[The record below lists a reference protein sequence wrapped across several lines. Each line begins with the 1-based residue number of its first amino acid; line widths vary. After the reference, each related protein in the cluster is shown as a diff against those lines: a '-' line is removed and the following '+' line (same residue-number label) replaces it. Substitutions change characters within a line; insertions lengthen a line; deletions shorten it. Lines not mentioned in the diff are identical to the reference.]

1 MQYGVKIDNYK
12 RVKDSE
18 NVKNNMKIE
27 ASSIGLIMAMVA
39 GLLIS
44 RVYLDM
50 TFGVVQ
56 VLAPFGLAYLIAITN
71 YEKKYILSSSLGVI
85 VGYIT
90 LFNKVNNF
98 SAYIIIS
105 TIVTIISMSKL
116 NKKARNIASFITVFS
131 GLFIYGVLVGSS
143 DIILHFIGAISV
155 TALVFPIY
163 YVVSYTLKC
172 IEEINTQHFFS
183 IDEIVSIELFICLL
197 IVGIGTLSINDISF
211 RNIAAILF
219 IVVLAFISDTNM
231 GAGAGITMGIILGF
245 ATGNLMESIAI
256 YGACGLVASI
266 FRESGKLFTALSF
279 NIIFVIVTLYS
290 GVFNNISFIE
300 ALVGTGIFLLIPKKI
315 YNKISLEINKDKKVG
330 HFSEVRFAEIKDEL
344 TERLRDFTEVLS
356 IMGKSLNN
364 LVGNDKLAIKNKGN
378 ALVENLSDRT
388 CSDCDMRY
396 MCWKRELHQTYNA
409 FSDLIRNYENNSGS
423 FPHELEKKCIKK
435 YALVKNLED
444 IMNIY
449 MVNETLKSRLGEG
462 RKILSNHINNMSV
475 TISEIVDE
483 FGNELHLCT
492 DVEKSIKKSL
502 LKYGIN
508 FGSLICYND
517 KNGRIKIKMQMEN
530 CMGSQACIKT
540 VLPIISETIGKNMSI
555 GSEGCNINSKN
566 NMCEIVIEE
575 APKYHINSHVAVA
588 TKEGEKFTGDSY
600 SYGRTKDGNYITV
613 ISDGMGSGPEAGLES
628 KVSVEIIEK
637 FMEVGFDEKIAIDAV
652 NAIMSIKFSE
662 DEKFSTL
669 DMNKIDLYT
678 GNAKFMKVGAIE
690 SFIKRGN
697 KVEVINSNTLPFG
710 VLEEPD
716 VDTVEKQVG
725 NGDVIVSISDG
736 ILDVKNDGSFDT
748 TWLIEFLKNT
758 KYRQPK
764 DLSIAI
770 LEKAKELSGGKAKDD
785 MTVVVSKVFAIN

>member
-12 RVKDSE
+12 RAKDSE

-71 YEKKYILSSSLGVI
+71 YERKYILSSSLGVI

-90 LFNKVNNF
+90 LFNKVSNF

-105 TIVTIISMSKL
+105 TIVTILSMSKL
-116 NKKARNIASFITVFS
+116 NKKARNIASFIIVFS
-131 GLFIYGVLVGSS
+131 GLFVYGVLVGSS
-143 DIILHFIGAISV
+143 DIILHLIGAISV

-197 IVGIGTLSINDISF
+197 IVGIGTISINDISF

-219 IVVLAFISDTNM
+219 IIALAFISDTNM

-256 YGACGLVASI
+256 YGACGLVAGI

-279 NIIFVIVTLYS
+279 NIIFIIVTLYS

-344 TERLRDFTEVLS
+344 TERLKDFTEVLS

-409 FSDLIRNYENNSGS
+409 FSDLIRNYENNSGA

-530 CMGSQACIKT
+530 CMGSQTCIKT

-716 VDTVEKQVG
+716 VDTVEKQVS

-748 TWLIEFLKNT
+748 TWLIEFLKST

>member
-1 MQYGVKIDNYK
+1 MQYGVKFDNYK
-12 RVKDSE
+12 RAKDSE
-18 NVKNNMKIE
+18 NAKNNMKIE

-56 VLAPFGLAYLIAITN
+56 VLSPFGLAYLIAITN

-90 LFNKVNNF
+90 LFNKVGNF

-116 NKKARNIASFITVFS
+116 NKKARNIASFIIVFS
-131 GLFIYGVLVGSS
+131 GLFVYGVLVESS
-143 DIILHFIGAISV
+143 DIVLHLIGAISV

-197 IVGIGTLSINDISF
+197 IVGIGTISINDISF
-211 RNIAAILF
+211 RNIVAILF
-219 IVVLAFISDTNM
+219 IIALAFISDTNM

-256 YGACGLVASI
+256 YGACGLVAGI
-266 FRESGKLFTALSF
+266 FRDSGKIFTALSF

-330 HFSEVRFAEIKDEL
+330 HFSEVRFSEIKDEL
-344 TERLRDFTEVLS
+344 TERLKDFTEVLS

-409 FSDLIRNYENNSGS
+409 FSDLIRNYENNSDV

-492 DVEKSIKKSL
+492 DVEKNIKKSL

-530 CMGSQACIKT
+530 CMGYQTCIKT

-566 NMCEIVIEE
+566 NMCEVVIEE

-716 VDTVEKQVG
+716 VDTVEKQVS

-736 ILDVKNDGSFDT
+736 ILDVRNDGSFDT
-748 TWLIEFLKNT
+748 TWLIDFLKNT

>member
-12 RVKDSE
+12 RAKDSE

-71 YEKKYILSSSLGVI
+71 YERKYILSSSLGVI

-90 LFNKVNNF
+90 LFNKVSNF

-116 NKKARNIASFITVFS
+116 NKKARNIASFIIVFS

-143 DIILHFIGAISV
+143 DIILHLIGAISV

-197 IVGIGTLSINDISF
+197 IVGIGTLSLNDISF

-219 IVVLAFISDTNM
+219 IIALAFISDTNM

-256 YGACGLVASI
+256 YGACGLVAGI

-344 TERLRDFTEVLS
+344 TERLKDFTEVLS

-409 FSDLIRNYENNSGS
+409 FSDLIRNYENNSGA

-530 CMGSQACIKT
+530 CMGSQTCIKT

-716 VDTVEKQVG
+716 VDTVEKQVS

-758 KYRQPK
+758 KYRQTK

>member
-12 RVKDSE
+12 RAKDSE

-71 YEKKYILSSSLGVI
+71 YERKYILSSSLGVI

-90 LFNKVNNF
+90 LFNKVSNF

-131 GLFIYGVLVGSS
+131 GLFVYGVLVGSS
-143 DIILHFIGAISV
+143 DIILHLIGAISV

-197 IVGIGTLSINDISF
+197 IVGIGTISINDISF

-219 IVVLAFISDTNM
+219 IIALAFISDTNM

-256 YGACGLVASI
+256 YGACGLVAGI

-279 NIIFVIVTLYS
+279 NIIFIIVTLYS

-300 ALVGTGIFLLIPKKI
+300 ALVGTGIFLLIPKKL

-344 TERLRDFTEVLS
+344 TERLKDFTEVLS

-409 FSDLIRNYENNSGS
+409 FSDLIRNYENNSGA

-530 CMGSQACIKT
+530 CMGSQTCIKT

-678 GNAKFMKVGAIE
+678 GNTKFMKVGAIE

-716 VDTVEKQVG
+716 VDTVEKQVS

>member
-12 RVKDSE
+12 RAKDSE

-71 YEKKYILSSSLGVI
+71 YERKYILSSSLGVI

-90 LFNKVNNF
+90 LFNKVSNF

-131 GLFIYGVLVGSS
+131 GLFVYGVLVGSS
-143 DIILHFIGAISV
+143 DIILHLIGAISV

-197 IVGIGTLSINDISF
+197 IVGIGTISINDISF

-219 IVVLAFISDTNM
+219 IIALAFISDTNM

-256 YGACGLVASI
+256 YGACGLVAGI

-279 NIIFVIVTLYS
+279 NIIFIIVTLYS

-344 TERLRDFTEVLS
+344 TERLKDFTEVLS

-409 FSDLIRNYENNSGS
+409 FSDLIRNYENNSGA

-530 CMGSQACIKT
+530 CMGSQTCIKT

-555 GSEGCNINSKN
+555 GSEGCKINSKN

-716 VDTVEKQVG
+716 VDTVEKQVS

>member
-12 RVKDSE
+12 RAKDSE

-71 YEKKYILSSSLGVI
+71 YERKYILSSSLGVI
-85 VGYIT
+85 LGYIT
-90 LFNKVNNF
+90 LFNKVSNF

-116 NKKARNIASFITVFS
+116 NKKARNIASFIIVFS
-131 GLFIYGVLVGSS
+131 GLFVYGVLVGSS
-143 DIILHFIGAISV
+143 DIILHLIGAISV

-197 IVGIGTLSINDISF
+197 IVGIGTISINDISF

-219 IVVLAFISDTNM
+219 IIALAFISDTNM

-256 YGACGLVASI
+256 YGACGLVAGI

-279 NIIFVIVTLYS
+279 NIIFIIVTLYS

-330 HFSEVRFAEIKDEL
+330 HFSEVRFSEIKDEL
-344 TERLRDFTEVLS
+344 TERLKDFTEVLS
-356 IMGKSLNN
+356 VMGKSLNN

-409 FSDLIRNYENNSGS
+409 FSDLIRNYENNSGA

-530 CMGSQACIKT
+530 CMGSQTCIKT
-540 VLPIISETIGKNMSI
+540 VLPIISDTIGKNMSI

-716 VDTVEKQVG
+716 VDTVEKQVS

>member
-12 RVKDSE
+12 RAKDSE

-71 YEKKYILSSSLGVI
+71 YERKYILSSSLGVI

-90 LFNKVNNF
+90 LFNKVSNF

-131 GLFIYGVLVGSS
+131 GLFVYGVLVGSS
-143 DIILHFIGAISV
+143 DIILHLIGAISV

-197 IVGIGTLSINDISF
+197 IVGIGTISINDISF

-219 IVVLAFISDTNM
+219 IIALAFISDTNM

-256 YGACGLVASI
+256 YGACGLVAGI

-279 NIIFVIVTLYS
+279 NIIFIIVTLYS

-330 HFSEVRFAEIKDEL
+330 YFSEVRFAEIKDEL
-344 TERLRDFTEVLS
+344 TERLKDFTEVLS

-409 FSDLIRNYENNSGS
+409 FSDLIRNYENNSGA

-530 CMGSQACIKT
+530 CMGSQTCIKT

-716 VDTVEKQVG
+716 VDTVEKQVS

>member
-12 RVKDSE
+12 RAKDSE

-71 YEKKYILSSSLGVI
+71 YERKYILSSSLGVI

-90 LFNKVNNF
+90 LFNKVSNF

-116 NKKARNIASFITVFS
+116 NKKARNIASFIIVFS
-131 GLFIYGVLVGSS
+131 GLFVYGVLVGSS
-143 DIILHFIGAISV
+143 DIILHLIGAISV

-219 IVVLAFISDTNM
+219 IIALAFISDTNM

-256 YGACGLVASI
+256 YGACGLVAGI

-344 TERLRDFTEVLS
+344 TERLKDFTEVLS

-409 FSDLIRNYENNSGS
+409 FSDLIRNYENNSGA

-449 MVNETLKSRLGEG
+449 MVNETLKSKLGEG

-530 CMGSQACIKT
+530 CMGSQTCIKT

-716 VDTVEKQVG
+716 VDTVEKQVS

>member
-12 RVKDSE
+12 RAKDSE

-71 YEKKYILSSSLGVI
+71 YERKYILSSSLGVI

-90 LFNKVNNF
+90 LFNKVSNF

-116 NKKARNIASFITVFS
+116 NKKARNIANFSIVFS
-131 GLFIYGVLVGSS
+131 GLFVYGVLVGSS
-143 DIILHFIGAISV
+143 DIVLHLIGAISV

-197 IVGIGTLSINDISF
+197 IVGIGTLSLNDISF

-219 IVVLAFISDTNM
+219 IIALAFISDTNM

-256 YGACGLVASI
+256 YGACGLVAGI

-290 GVFNNISFIE
+290 GVFNSISFIE

-344 TERLRDFTEVLS
+344 TERLKDFTEVLS

-396 MCWKRELHQTYNA
+396 ICWKRELHQTYNA
-409 FSDLIRNYENNSGS
+409 FSDLIRNYENNSGT

-530 CMGSQACIKT
+530 CMGSQTCIKT
-540 VLPIISETIGKNMSI
+540 ILPIISETIGKNMSI

-748 TWLIEFLKNT
+748 TWLIEFLKST

>member
-12 RVKDSE
+12 RAKDSE

-71 YEKKYILSSSLGVI
+71 YERKYILSSSLGVI

-90 LFNKVNNF
+90 LFNKVSNF

-116 NKKARNIASFITVFS
+116 NKKARNIASFIIVFS
-131 GLFIYGVLVGSS
+131 GLFVYGVLVGSS
-143 DIILHFIGAISV
+143 DIILHLIGAISV

-163 YVVSYTLKC
+163 YVVSYTLNC

-197 IVGIGTLSINDISF
+197 IVGIGTISINDISF

-219 IVVLAFISDTNM
+219 IIALAFISDTNM

-256 YGACGLVASI
+256 YGACGLVAGI

-279 NIIFVIVTLYS
+279 NIIFIIVTLYS

-344 TERLRDFTEVLS
+344 TERLKDFTEVLS

-409 FSDLIRNYENNSGS
+409 FSDLIRNYENNSGA

-530 CMGSQACIKT
+530 CMGSQTCIKT

-716 VDTVEKQVG
+716 VDTVEKQVS

>member
-12 RVKDSE
+12 RAKDSE

-56 VLAPFGLAYLIAITN
+56 VLAPLGLAYLIAITN
-71 YEKKYILSSSLGVI
+71 YERKYILSSSLGVI

-90 LFNKVNNF
+90 LFNKVSNF

-131 GLFIYGVLVGSS
+131 GLFVYGVLVGSS
-143 DIILHFIGAISV
+143 DIILHLIGAISV

-197 IVGIGTLSINDISF
+197 IVGIGTISINDISF

-219 IVVLAFISDTNM
+219 IIALAFISDTNM

-256 YGACGLVASI
+256 YGACGLVAGI

-279 NIIFVIVTLYS
+279 NIIFIIVTLYS

-344 TERLRDFTEVLS
+344 TERLKDFTEVLS

-409 FSDLIRNYENNSGS
+409 FSDLIRNYENNSGA

-530 CMGSQACIKT
+530 CMGSQTCIKT

-716 VDTVEKQVG
+716 VDTVEKQVS

>member
-12 RVKDSE
+12 RAKDSE

-71 YEKKYILSSSLGVI
+71 YERKYILSSSLGVI

-90 LFNKVNNF
+90 LFNKVSNF

-116 NKKARNIASFITVFS
+116 NKKARNIASFIIVFS
-131 GLFIYGVLVGSS
+131 GLFVYGVLVGSS
-143 DIILHFIGAISV
+143 DIILHLIGAISV

-197 IVGIGTLSINDISF
+197 IVGIGTLSLNDISF

-219 IVVLAFISDTNM
+219 IIALAFISDTNM

-256 YGACGLVASI
+256 YGACGLVAGI

-344 TERLRDFTEVLS
+344 TERLKDFTEVLS

-409 FSDLIRNYENNSGS
+409 FSDLIRNYENNSGA

-530 CMGSQACIKT
+530 CMGSQTCIKT

-716 VDTVEKQVG
+716 VDTVEKQVS

-736 ILDVKNDGSFDT
+736 VLDVKNDGSFDT

>member
-12 RVKDSE
+12 RAKDSE

-71 YEKKYILSSSLGVI
+71 YERKYILSSSLGVI

-90 LFNKVNNF
+90 LFNKVSNF

-116 NKKARNIASFITVFS
+116 NKKARNIASFIIVFS
-131 GLFIYGVLVGSS
+131 GLFVYGVLVGSS
-143 DIILHFIGAISV
+143 DIILHLIGAISV

-197 IVGIGTLSINDISF
+197 IVGIGTISINDISF

-219 IVVLAFISDTNM
+219 IIALAFISDTNM

-256 YGACGLVASI
+256 YGACGLVAGI

-279 NIIFVIVTLYS
+279 NIIFIIVTLYS

-330 HFSEVRFAEIKDEL
+330 HFSEVRFSEIKDEL
-344 TERLRDFTEVLS
+344 TERLKDFTEVLS
-356 IMGKSLNN
+356 VMGKSLNN

-409 FSDLIRNYENNSGS
+409 FSDLIRNYENNSGA

-530 CMGSQACIKT
+530 CMGSQTCIKT

-575 APKYHINSHVAVA
+575 ATKYHINSHVAVA

-716 VDTVEKQVG
+716 VDTVEKQVS

>member
-12 RVKDSE
+12 RAKDSE

-71 YEKKYILSSSLGVI
+71 YERKYILSSSLGVI
-85 VGYIT
+85 LGYIT
-90 LFNKVNNF
+90 LFNKVSNF

-116 NKKARNIASFITVFS
+116 NKKARNIASFIIVFS
-131 GLFIYGVLVGSS
+131 GLFVYGVLVGSS
-143 DIILHFIGAISV
+143 DIILHLIGAISV

-219 IVVLAFISDTNM
+219 IIALAFISDTNM

-256 YGACGLVASI
+256 YGACGLVAGI

-279 NIIFVIVTLYS
+279 NIIFIIVTLYS

-344 TERLRDFTEVLS
+344 TERLKDFTEVLS

-409 FSDLIRNYENNSGS
+409 FSDLIRNYENNSGT

-530 CMGSQACIKT
+530 CMGSQTCIKT

-748 TWLIEFLKNT
+748 TWLIEFLKST

>member
-12 RVKDSE
+12 RAKDSE

-71 YEKKYILSSSLGVI
+71 YERKYILSSSLGVI
-85 VGYIT
+85 LGYIT
-90 LFNKVNNF
+90 LFNKVSNF

-116 NKKARNIASFITVFS
+116 NKKARNIASFIIVFS
-131 GLFIYGVLVGSS
+131 GLFVYGVLVGSS
-143 DIILHFIGAISV
+143 DIILHLIGAISV

-219 IVVLAFISDTNM
+219 IIALAFISDTNM

-256 YGACGLVASI
+256 YGACGLVAGI

-344 TERLRDFTEVLS
+344 TERLKDFTEVLS

-409 FSDLIRNYENNSGS
+409 FSDLIRNYENNSGA

-517 KNGRIKIKMQMEN
+517 KNGKIKIKMQMEN
-530 CMGSQACIKT
+530 CMGSQTCIKT

-716 VDTVEKQVG
+716 VDTVEKQVS

-748 TWLIEFLKNT
+748 TWLIEFLKST

>member
-12 RVKDSE
+12 RAKDSE

-71 YEKKYILSSSLGVI
+71 YERKYILSSSLGVI

-90 LFNKVNNF
+90 LFNKVSNF

-116 NKKARNIASFITVFS
+116 NKKARNIASFIIVFS
-131 GLFIYGVLVGSS
+131 GLFVYGVLVGSS
-143 DIILHFIGAISV
+143 DIILHLIGAISV

-197 IVGIGTLSINDISF
+197 IVGIGTISINDISF

-219 IVVLAFISDTNM
+219 IIALAFISDTNM

-256 YGACGLVASI
+256 YGACGLVAGI

-279 NIIFVIVTLYS
+279 NIIFIIVTLYS

-344 TERLRDFTEVLS
+344 TERLKDFTEVLS

-409 FSDLIRNYENNSGS
+409 FSDLIRNYENNSGA

-530 CMGSQACIKT
+530 CMGSQTCIKT

-716 VDTVEKQVG
+716 VDTVEKQVS

>member
-12 RVKDSE
+12 RAKDSE

-71 YEKKYILSSSLGVI
+71 YERKYILSSSLGVI

-90 LFNKVNNF
+90 LFNKVSNF

-116 NKKARNIASFITVFS
+116 NKKARNIASFIIVFS

-143 DIILHFIGAISV
+143 DIILHLIGAISV

-197 IVGIGTLSINDISF
+197 IVGIGTLSLNDISF

-219 IVVLAFISDTNM
+219 IIALAFISDTNM

-256 YGACGLVASI
+256 YGACGLVAGI

-344 TERLRDFTEVLS
+344 TERLKDFTEVLS

-409 FSDLIRNYENNSGS
+409 FSDLIRNYENNSGA

-530 CMGSQACIKT
+530 CMGSQTCIKT

-716 VDTVEKQVG
+716 VDTVEKQVS

>member
-736 ILDVKNDGSFDT
+736 ILDIKNDGSFDT

>member
-12 RVKDSE
+12 RAKDSE

-39 GLLIS
+39 GVLIS

-71 YEKKYILSSSLGVI
+71 YERKYILSSSLGVI

-90 LFNKVNNF
+90 LFNKVSNF

-116 NKKARNIASFITVFS
+116 NKKARNIASFIIVFS
-131 GLFIYGVLVGSS
+131 GLFVYGVLVGSS
-143 DIILHFIGAISV
+143 DIILHLIGAISV

-219 IVVLAFISDTNM
+219 IIALAFISDTNM

-256 YGACGLVASI
+256 YGACGLVAGI

-279 NIIFVIVTLYS
+279 NIIFIIVTLYS

-344 TERLRDFTEVLS
+344 TERLKDFTEVLS

-409 FSDLIRNYENNSGS
+409 FSDLIRNYENNSGA

-530 CMGSQACIKT
+530 CMGSQTCIKT

-716 VDTVEKQVG
+716 VDTVEKQVS

>member
-12 RVKDSE
+12 RAKDSE
-18 NVKNNMKIE
+18 NVKKNMKIE
-27 ASSIGLIMAMVA
+27 ASSIGLIMAMVS

-71 YEKKYILSSSLGVI
+71 YERKYILSSSLGVI
-85 VGYIT
+85 LGYIT
-90 LFNKVNNF
+90 LFNKVSNF

-116 NKKARNIASFITVFS
+116 NKKARNIASFIIVFS
-131 GLFIYGVLVGSS
+131 GLFVYGVLVGSS
-143 DIILHFIGAISV
+143 DIILHLIGAISV

-197 IVGIGTLSINDISF
+197 IVGIGSLSINDISF

-219 IVVLAFISDTNM
+219 IIALAFISDTNM

-256 YGACGLVASI
+256 YGACGLVAGI
-266 FRESGKLFTALSF
+266 FRESGKLFTAISF
-279 NIIFVIVTLYS
+279 NIIFIIVTLYS

-330 HFSEVRFAEIKDEL
+330 HFSEVRFSEIKDEL
-344 TERLRDFTEVLS
+344 TERLKDFTEVLS

-409 FSDLIRNYENNSGS
+409 FSDLIRNYENNSGA

-530 CMGSQACIKT
+530 CMGSQTCIKT

-716 VDTVEKQVG
+716 VDTVEKQVS

-736 ILDVKNDGSFDT
+736 VLDVKNDGSFDT

>member
-12 RVKDSE
+12 RAKDSE

-71 YEKKYILSSSLGVI
+71 YERKYILSSSLGVI

-90 LFNKVNNF
+90 LFNKVSNF

-116 NKKARNIASFITVFS
+116 NKKARNIASFIIVFS
-131 GLFIYGVLVGSS
+131 GLFVYGVLVGSS
-143 DIILHFIGAISV
+143 DIILHLIGAISV

-219 IVVLAFISDTNM
+219 IIALAFISDTNM

-256 YGACGLVASI
+256 YGACGLVAGI

-330 HFSEVRFAEIKDEL
+330 HFSEVRFSEIKDEL
-344 TERLRDFTEVLS
+344 TERLKDFTEVLS
-356 IMGKSLNN
+356 VMGKSLNN

-409 FSDLIRNYENNSGS
+409 FSDLIRNYENNSGA

-530 CMGSQACIKT
+530 CMGSQTCIKT

-716 VDTVEKQVG
+716 VDTVEKQVS

>member
-12 RVKDSE
+12 RAKDSE

-27 ASSIGLIMAMVA
+27 ASSMGLIMAMVA

-71 YEKKYILSSSLGVI
+71 YERKYILSSSLGVI

-90 LFNKVNNF
+90 LFNKVSNF

-116 NKKARNIASFITVFS
+116 NKKARNIASFIIVFS

-143 DIILHFIGAISV
+143 DIILHLIGAISV

-219 IVVLAFISDTNM
+219 IIALAFISDTNM

-256 YGACGLVASI
+256 YGACGLVAGI

-279 NIIFVIVTLYS
+279 NIIFIIVTLYS

-344 TERLRDFTEVLS
+344 TERLKDFTEVLS

-409 FSDLIRNYENNSGS
+409 FSDLIRNYENNSGA

-530 CMGSQACIKT
+530 CMGSQTCIKT

-716 VDTVEKQVG
+716 VDTVEKQVS

-758 KYRQPK
+758 KYRQTK

>member
-98 SAYIIIS
+98 SYYIIIS

-256 YGACGLVASI
+256 YGACGLVAGI

-530 CMGSQACIKT
+530 CMGSQTCIKT

-716 VDTVEKQVG
+716 VDTVEKQVS

>member
-12 RVKDSE
+12 RAKDSE

-27 ASSIGLIMAMVA
+27 ASSLGLIMAMVA

-71 YEKKYILSSSLGVI
+71 YERKYILSSSLGVI

-90 LFNKVNNF
+90 LFNKVSNF

-131 GLFIYGVLVGSS
+131 GLFVYGVLVGSS
-143 DIILHFIGAISV
+143 DIILHLIGAISV

-197 IVGIGTLSINDISF
+197 IVGIGTISINDISF

-219 IVVLAFISDTNM
+219 IIALAFISDTNM

-256 YGACGLVASI
+256 YGACGLVAGI

-279 NIIFVIVTLYS
+279 NIIFIIVTLYS

-344 TERLRDFTEVLS
+344 TERLKDFTEVLS

-409 FSDLIRNYENNSGS
+409 FSDLIRNYENNSGA

-530 CMGSQACIKT
+530 CMGSQTCIKT

-716 VDTVEKQVG
+716 VDTVEKQVS

>member
-1 MQYGVKIDNYK
+1 MQYGVKFDNYK
-12 RVKDSE
+12 RAKDSE
-18 NVKNNMKIE
+18 NAKNNMKIE

-56 VLAPFGLAYLIAITN
+56 VLSPFGLAYLIAITN

-90 LFNKVNNF
+90 LFNKVGNF

-116 NKKARNIASFITVFS
+116 NKKARNIASFIIVFS
-131 GLFIYGVLVGSS
+131 GLFVYGVLVESS
-143 DIILHFIGAISV
+143 DIVLHLIGAISV

-197 IVGIGTLSINDISF
+197 IVGIGTISINDISF
-211 RNIAAILF
+211 RNIVAILF
-219 IVVLAFISDTNM
+219 IIALAFISDTNM

-256 YGACGLVASI
+256 YGACGLVAGI
-266 FRESGKLFTALSF
+266 FRDSGKIFTALSF

-330 HFSEVRFAEIKDEL
+330 HFSEVRFSEIKDEL
-344 TERLRDFTEVLS
+344 TERLKDFTEVLS

-423 FPHELEKKCIKK
+423 FPHELDKKCIKK

-492 DVEKSIKKSL
+492 DVEKNIKKSL

-530 CMGSQACIKT
+530 CMGYQTCIKT

-566 NMCEIVIEE
+566 NMCEVVIEE

-716 VDTVEKQVG
+716 VDTVEKQVS

-736 ILDVKNDGSFDT
+736 ILDVRNDGSFDT
-748 TWLIEFLKNT
+748 TWLIDFLKNT

>member
-12 RVKDSE
+12 RAKDSE

-71 YEKKYILSSSLGVI
+71 YERKYILSSSLGVI

-90 LFNKVNNF
+90 LFNKVSNF

-131 GLFIYGVLVGSS
+131 GLFVYGVLVGSS
-143 DIILHFIGAISV
+143 DIILHLIGAISV

-197 IVGIGTLSINDISF
+197 IVGIGTISINDISF

-219 IVVLAFISDTNM
+219 IIALAFISDTNM

-256 YGACGLVASI
+256 YGACGLVAGI

-279 NIIFVIVTLYS
+279 NIIFIIVTLYS

-344 TERLRDFTEVLS
+344 TERLKDFTEVLS

-409 FSDLIRNYENNSGS
+409 FSDLIRNYENNSGA

-530 CMGSQACIKT
+530 CMGSQTCIKT
-540 VLPIISETIGKNMSI
+540 VLPIISETIGKNRSI
-555 GSEGCNINSKN
+555 GSEGCNINNKN

-716 VDTVEKQVG
+716 VDTVEKQVS

-748 TWLIEFLKNT
+748 TWLIEFLKST

>member
-256 YGACGLVASI
+256 YGACGLVAGI

-330 HFSEVRFAEIKDEL
+330 HFSEVKFAEIKDEL

-678 GNAKFMKVGAIE
+678 GSAKFMKVGAIE

-748 TWLIEFLKNT
+748 TWLIEFLKST

>member
-12 RVKDSE
+12 RAKDSE

-71 YEKKYILSSSLGVI
+71 YERKYILSSSLGVI

-90 LFNKVNNF
+90 LFNKVSNF

-116 NKKARNIASFITVFS
+116 NKKARNIASFIIVFS

-143 DIILHFIGAISV
+143 DIILHLIGAISV

-219 IVVLAFISDTNM
+219 IIALAFISDTNM

-256 YGACGLVASI
+256 YGACGLVAGI

-279 NIIFVIVTLYS
+279 NIIFIIVTLYS

-344 TERLRDFTEVLS
+344 TERLKDFTEVLS

-409 FSDLIRNYENNSGS
+409 FSDLIRNYENNSGA

-530 CMGSQACIKT
+530 CMGSQTCIKT

-716 VDTVEKQVG
+716 VDTVEKQVS

-758 KYRQPK
+758 KYRQTK

>member
-12 RVKDSE
+12 RAKDSE

-71 YEKKYILSSSLGVI
+71 YERKYILSSSLGVI

-90 LFNKVNNF
+90 LFNKVSNF

-131 GLFIYGVLVGSS
+131 GLFVYGVLVGSS
-143 DIILHFIGAISV
+143 DIILHLIGAISV

-219 IVVLAFISDTNM
+219 IIALAFISDTNM

-256 YGACGLVASI
+256 YGACGLVAGI

-279 NIIFVIVTLYS
+279 NIIFIIVTLYS
-290 GVFNNISFIE
+290 GAFNNISFIE

-344 TERLRDFTEVLS
+344 TERLKDFTEVLS

-409 FSDLIRNYENNSGS
+409 FSDLIRNYENNSGA

-530 CMGSQACIKT
+530 CMGSQTCIKT

-716 VDTVEKQVG
+716 VDTVEKQVS

>member
-12 RVKDSE
+12 RAKDSE

-71 YEKKYILSSSLGVI
+71 YERKYILSSSLGVI
-85 VGYIT
+85 LGYIT
-90 LFNKVNNF
+90 LFNKVSNF

-116 NKKARNIASFITVFS
+116 NKKARNIASFIIVFS

-143 DIILHFIGAISV
+143 DIILHLIGAISV

-219 IVVLAFISDTNM
+219 IIALAFISDTNM

-256 YGACGLVASI
+256 YGACGLVAGI

-279 NIIFVIVTLYS
+279 NIIFIIVTLYS

-344 TERLRDFTEVLS
+344 TERLKDFTEVLS

-409 FSDLIRNYENNSGS
+409 FSDLIRNYENNSGA

-530 CMGSQACIKT
+530 CMGSQTCIKT

-716 VDTVEKQVG
+716 VDTVEKQVS

-736 ILDVKNDGSFDT
+736 ILDVKNYGSFDT
-748 TWLIEFLKNT
+748 TWLIEFLKST

>member
-12 RVKDSE
+12 RAKDSE

-27 ASSIGLIMAMVA
+27 ASSIGLIMAMVV

-71 YEKKYILSSSLGVI
+71 YERKYILSSSLGVI

-90 LFNKVNNF
+90 LFNKVSNF

-116 NKKARNIASFITVFS
+116 NKKARNIASFIIVFS
-131 GLFIYGVLVGSS
+131 GLFVYGVLVGSS
-143 DIILHFIGAISV
+143 DIILHLIGAISV

-197 IVGIGTLSINDISF
+197 IVGIGTLSLNDISF

-219 IVVLAFISDTNM
+219 IIALAFISDTNM

-256 YGACGLVASI
+256 YGACGLVAGI

-279 NIIFVIVTLYS
+279 NIIFIIVTLYS

-344 TERLRDFTEVLS
+344 TERLKDFTEVLS

-409 FSDLIRNYENNSGS
+409 FSDLIRNYENNSGA

-530 CMGSQACIKT
+530 CMGSQTCIKT

-716 VDTVEKQVG
+716 VDTVEKQVS

-748 TWLIEFLKNT
+748 TWLIEFLKST

>member
-12 RVKDSE
+12 RAKDSE
-18 NVKNNMKIE
+18 NVKKNMKIE

-71 YEKKYILSSSLGVI
+71 YERKYILSSSLGVI

-90 LFNKVNNF
+90 LFNKVSNF

-116 NKKARNIASFITVFS
+116 NKKARNITSFIIVFS
-131 GLFIYGVLVGSS
+131 GLFVYGVLVGSS
-143 DIILHFIGAISV
+143 DIILHLIGAISV
-155 TALVFPIY
+155 TALVFTIY

-219 IVVLAFISDTNM
+219 IIALAFISDTNM

-256 YGACGLVASI
+256 YGACGLVAGI

-279 NIIFVIVTLYS
+279 NIIFIIVTLYS

-344 TERLRDFTEVLS
+344 TERLKDFTEVLS

-409 FSDLIRNYENNSGS
+409 FSDLIRNYENNSGA

-530 CMGSQACIKT
+530 CMGSQTCIKT

-678 GNAKFMKVGAIE
+678 GNTKFMKVGAIE

-716 VDTVEKQVG
+716 VDTVEKQVS

-736 ILDVKNDGSFDT
+736 VLDVKNDGSFDT

>member
-12 RVKDSE
+12 RAKDSE

-44 RVYLDM
+44 RVYLYM

-71 YEKKYILSSSLGVI
+71 YERKYILSSSLGVI

-90 LFNKVNNF
+90 LFNKVSNF
-98 SAYIIIS
+98 SDYIIIS

-116 NKKARNIASFITVFS
+116 NKKARNIASFIIVFS

-143 DIILHFIGAISV
+143 DIILHLIGAISV

-197 IVGIGTLSINDISF
+197 IVGIGTISINDISF

-219 IVVLAFISDTNM
+219 IIALAFISDTNM

-256 YGACGLVASI
+256 YGACGLVAGI

-279 NIIFVIVTLYS
+279 NIIFIIVTLYS

-344 TERLRDFTEVLS
+344 TERLKDFTEVLS

-409 FSDLIRNYENNSGS
+409 FSDLIRNYENNSGA

-530 CMGSQACIKT
+530 CMGSQTCIKT

-716 VDTVEKQVG
+716 VDTVEKQVS

>member
-12 RVKDSE
+12 RAKDSE

-71 YEKKYILSSSLGVI
+71 YERKYILSSSLGVI
-85 VGYIT
+85 LGYIT
-90 LFNKVNNF
+90 LFNKVSNF

-116 NKKARNIASFITVFS
+116 NKKARNIASFIIVFS
-131 GLFIYGVLVGSS
+131 GLFVYGVLVGSS
-143 DIILHFIGAISV
+143 DIILHLIGAISV

-197 IVGIGTLSINDISF
+197 IVGIGTLSLNDISF

-219 IVVLAFISDTNM
+219 IIALAFISDTNM

-256 YGACGLVASI
+256 YGACGLVAGI

-344 TERLRDFTEVLS
+344 TERLKDFTEVLS

-409 FSDLIRNYENNSGS
+409 FSDLIRNYENNSGA

-530 CMGSQACIKT
+530 CMGSQTCIKT

-716 VDTVEKQVG
+716 VDTVEKQVS

-748 TWLIEFLKNT
+748 TWLIEFLKST

>member
-12 RVKDSE
+12 RAKDSE

-71 YEKKYILSSSLGVI
+71 YERKYILSSSLGVI

-90 LFNKVNNF
+90 LFNKVSNF

-116 NKKARNIASFITVFS
+116 NKKARNIASFIIVFS
-131 GLFIYGVLVGSS
+131 GLFVYGVLVGSS
-143 DIILHFIGAISV
+143 DIILHLIGAISV

-163 YVVSYTLKC
+163 YIVSYTLKC

-197 IVGIGTLSINDISF
+197 IVGIGTISINDISF

-219 IVVLAFISDTNM
+219 IIALAFISDTNM
-231 GAGAGITMGIILGF
+231 GAGAGVTMGIILGF

-256 YGACGLVASI
+256 YGACGLVAGI

-344 TERLRDFTEVLS
+344 TERLKDFTEVLS

-409 FSDLIRNYENNSGS
+409 FSDLIRNYENNSGA

-530 CMGSQACIKT
+530 CMGSQTCIKT

-716 VDTVEKQVG
+716 VDTVEKQVS

>member
-12 RVKDSE
+12 RAKDSE

-71 YEKKYILSSSLGVI
+71 YERKYILSSSLGVI

-90 LFNKVNNF
+90 LFNKVSNF

-116 NKKARNIASFITVFS
+116 NKKARNIASFIIVFS
-131 GLFIYGVLVGSS
+131 GLFVYGVLVGSS
-143 DIILHFIGAISV
+143 DIILHLIGAISV

-219 IVVLAFISDTNM
+219 IIALAFISDTNM

-256 YGACGLVASI
+256 YGACGLVAGI

-344 TERLRDFTEVLS
+344 TERLKDFTEVLS

-409 FSDLIRNYENNSGS
+409 FLDLIRNYENNSGA

-530 CMGSQACIKT
+530 CMGSQTCIKT

-716 VDTVEKQVG
+716 VDTVEKQVS

>member
-12 RVKDSE
+12 RAKDSE

-71 YEKKYILSSSLGVI
+71 YERKYILSSSLGVI
-85 VGYIT
+85 LGYIT
-90 LFNKVNNF
+90 LFNKVSNF

-116 NKKARNIASFITVFS
+116 NKKARNIASFIIVFS
-131 GLFIYGVLVGSS
+131 GLFVYGVLVGSS
-143 DIILHFIGAISV
+143 DIILHLIGAISV

-183 IDEIVSIELFICLL
+183 IDEIVSIELFICFL

-219 IVVLAFISDTNM
+219 IIALAFISDTNM

-256 YGACGLVASI
+256 YGACGLVAGI

-279 NIIFVIVTLYS
+279 NIIFIIVTLYS

-330 HFSEVRFAEIKDEL
+330 HFSEVRFSEIKDEL
-344 TERLRDFTEVLS
+344 TERLKDFTEVLS
-356 IMGKSLNN
+356 VMGKSLNN

-409 FSDLIRNYENNSGS
+409 FSDLIRNYENNSGA

-502 LKYGIN
+502 LKYGLN

-530 CMGSQACIKT
+530 CMGSQTCIKT

-716 VDTVEKQVG
+716 VDTVEKQVS

-748 TWLIEFLKNT
+748 TWLIEFLKST

>member
-12 RVKDSE
+12 RAKDSE

-85 VGYIT
+85 LGYIT
-90 LFNKVNNF
+90 LFNKVSNF

-116 NKKARNIASFITVFS
+116 NKKARNIASFIIVFS
-131 GLFIYGVLVGSS
+131 GLFVYGVLVGSS
-143 DIILHFIGAISV
+143 DIILHLIGAISV

-197 IVGIGTLSINDISF
+197 IVGIGTLSLNDISF

-219 IVVLAFISDTNM
+219 IIVLAFISDTNM

-256 YGACGLVASI
+256 YGACGLVAGI

-409 FSDLIRNYENNSGS
+409 FSDLIRNYENNSGA

-530 CMGSQACIKT
+530 CMGSQTCIKT

-716 VDTVEKQVG
+716 VDTVEKQVS